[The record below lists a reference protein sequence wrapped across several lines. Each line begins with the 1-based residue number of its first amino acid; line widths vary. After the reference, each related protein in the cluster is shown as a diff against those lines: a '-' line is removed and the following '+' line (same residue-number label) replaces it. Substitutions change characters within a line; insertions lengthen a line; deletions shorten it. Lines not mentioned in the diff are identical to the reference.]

1 MIDKIFL
8 FKFVSFFKEVVNQN
22 IVQAKAQRTIAN
34 AGQKRSELDAKVSN
48 IFKKKTLMSLVSSAS
63 VNTAE
68 LPLDMH

>member
-34 AGQKRSELDAKVSN
+34 AGQKRSELDAKVSY
-48 IFKKKTLMSLVSSAS
+48 IFKKNAYVPCIQCFCKYS
-63 VNTAE
+63 
-68 LPLDMH
+68 

>member
-34 AGQKRSELDAKVSN
+34 AGQKRSELDAKVSY
-48 IFKKKTLMSLVSSAS
+48 IFKKNAMSLVSSAS
-63 VNTAE
+63 VNTAK